1 MLVIKSLQEGVVER
15 VVTGATSALGADCR
29 LALAAPER
37 GGAHLGGARG
47 IALQTGGDLVRS
59 GLCSTRE

>member
-1 MLVIKSLQEGVVER
+1 MIKSLQEGVVGR
-15 VVTGATSALGADCR
+15 IVTGATNALGADGC

-47 IALQTGGDLVRS
+47 IALQTSGDLVRS
-59 GLCSTRE
+59 GLCSTCE

>member
-1 MLVIKSLQEGVVER
+1 MIKSLQEGVVRR
-15 VVTGATSALGADCR
+15 VVTGATNALGAGGC

-47 IALQTGGDLVRS
+47 IALQTGGNLVRS
-59 GLCSTRE
+59 GLCSTRQ